1 MKHSLIIIFFVFNW
15 LAAAQDSSEV
25 YDQKLNLLR
34 LELGIGIEPLFNESA
49 YKLLIRKLRD
59 AGIEDEQLQDGYKW
73 GGGKAG
79 FEVYLK
85 NNIDRLVSDLN
96 LGRIE
101 IVKSDTLK
109 VETIKKE
116 KIVKKA
122 KPDTLKKEIV
132 TELEMEPVRDLS
144 LDIQDPKK
152 EKKSGKKANTKK
164 SILSGLRIG
173 FNFGKPLKA
182 GVSLANHTT
191 YFDPV
196 ISVRSPFGIKIGP
209 VFTSVGYEV
218 SKFSF
223 EAPADGDSLQS
234 YFGSGAGPALFFDI
248 SKIIKFG
255 GDNFGKYFMVGTSS
269 SDYGSGFVSGYD
281 LNMFLGS
288 LPISLSVSSRFN
300 YITFTSGASTYWVSL
315 SAGLGI
321 DFR

>member
-34 LELGIGIEPLFNESA
+34 LELGIALEPLFNESA

-59 AGIEDEQLQDGYKW
+59 AGIEDEQLQDGFKW

-79 FEVYLK
+79 FEAYLK

-96 LGRIE
+96 LGKIE

-116 KIVKKA
+116 KIVEKA

-152 EKKSGKKANTKK
+152 EKKSGKKASTKK
-164 SILSGLRIG
+164 SMLSGLRIG

-191 YFDPV
+191 YVDPV

-223 EAPADGDSLQS
+223 ESPVDTLQS
-234 YFGSGAGPALFFDI
+234 YYGSGSGPALYFDI

-269 SDYGSGFVSGYD
+269 SDYGSGLVSGYD

-300 YITFTSGASTYWVSL
+300 YITFTNGASTYWVSL

>member
-1 MKHSLIIIFFVFNW
+1 MIFFVFYSLVN
-15 LAAAQDSSEV
+15 AQDSSAV

-34 LELGIGIEPLFNESA
+34 LELGIGLEPLFNEST
-49 YKLLIRKLRD
+49 YNLLIKKLKD
-59 AGIEDEQLQDGYKW
+59 AGIEDEQLQDGFKW
-73 GGGKAG
+73 GGGEAG
-79 FEVYLK
+79 FEAYLK
-85 NNIDRLVSDLN
+85 NNIDRLISDLN
-96 LGRIE
+96 LGKIE
-101 IVKSDTLK
+101 IAKSDTLK
-109 VETIKKE
+109 VDTIKKE

-122 KPDTLKKEIV
+122 IPDTLKKEIV

-152 EKKSGKKANTKK
+152 EQKSAKKANTKK

-182 GVSLANHTT
+182 GVSLANHIT
-191 YFDPV
+191 YFDPM
-196 ISVRSPFGIKIGP
+196 ISVRSPLGIKIGP
-209 VFTSVGYEV
+209 VSTSVGYEV

-223 EAPADGDSLQS
+223 EAPADGDNLQS
-234 YFGSGAGPALFFDI
+234 YYGSGSGPVLFFDI

-269 SDYGSGFVSGYD
+269 SDIGSGFVSGYD

-300 YITFTSGASTYWVSL
+300 YITFTNGASTYWVSL

>member
-1 MKHSLIIIFFVFNW
+1 MIFFVFYSLVN
-15 LAAAQDSSEV
+15 AQDSSAV

-34 LELGIGIEPLFNESA
+34 LELGIGLEPLFNEST
-49 YKLLIRKLRD
+49 YNLLIKKLKD
-59 AGIEDEQLQDGYKW
+59 AGIKDEQLQDGFKW
-73 GGGKAG
+73 GGGEAG

-85 NNIDRLVSDLN
+85 NNIDRLISDLN
-96 LGRIE
+96 LGKIE
-101 IVKSDTLK
+101 IAKSDTLK
-109 VETIKKE
+109 VDTIKKE

-122 KPDTLKKEIV
+122 IPDTLKKEII

-152 EKKSGKKANTKK
+152 EKKSAKKASTKK

-182 GVSLANHTT
+182 GVSLVNHTT
-191 YFDPV
+191 YFDPM
-196 ISVRSPFGIKIGP
+196 ISVRSPLGIKIGP

-223 EAPADGDSLQS
+223 EASVDTLQS
-234 YFGSGAGPALFFDI
+234 YFGSGSGPALYFDI

-255 GDNFGKYFMVGTSS
+255 GDNFGKYFMVGLSS
-269 SDYGSGFVSGYD
+269 SDYGSGLVSGYD

-300 YITFTSGASTYWVSL
+300 YITFTNGASTYWVSL

>member
-1 MKHSLIIIFFVFNW
+1 MKHSLIIIFFVFNS

-34 LELGIGIEPLFNESA
+34 LELGIGLEPLFNDSA

-59 AGIEDEQLQDGYKW
+59 AGIEDEQLQDGFKW

-96 LGRIE
+96 LDRIE

-116 KIVKKA
+116 KIVEKA

-132 TELEMEPVRDLS
+132 TELEMEPVTDLS

-152 EKKSGKKANTKK
+152 EKKSGKKASTKK
-164 SILSGLRIG
+164 SMLSGLRIG
-173 FNFGKPLKA
+173 LNLGKPLKSGA
-182 GVSLANHTT
+182 SLASHTA
-191 YFDPV
+191 YVDPM

-223 EAPADGDSLQS
+223 EAQVDTLQS
-234 YFGSGAGPALFFDI
+234 YYGSGSGPALYFDI

-269 SDYGSGFVSGYD
+269 SDYGSGLVSGYD
-281 LNMFLGS
+281 LNMFIGS
-288 LPISLSVSSRFN
+288 LPISLSVSSRYN
-300 YITFTSGASTYWVSL
+300 YITFTDGASTYWVSL